1 MIDRTLVV
9 GNKIFTTH
17 RHRVLFLGTWAID
30 QGRWLA
36 ENAGR
41 WRYIEDVLQE
51 AALRSPSVEGATDP
65 EAGPAEPTDLSSSPD
80 FRKDGDEEDGVSLV
94 DTPAGDCSPACQ
106 RRSLSPPV
114 EATPTDGPTKAELPD
129 SVTAVINESKGR
141 KSETTLLRA
150 KCRKRGRS
158 GGRKLEKPKLS
169 EENAKSGRMLSP
181 ERMRIVLDSLAE
193 YPIVSRAAAKA
204 GVHRKTLEYWIS
216 RSAAGDPGYDVEWQG
231 LEWRFHEHCA
241 SAIAEA
247 DDNVVTAAWEL
258 SMGRMIYKPD
268 ENGNRVEVGFRGPY
282 TKKQGKMLRFLLE
295 TLRHEK
301 WAKNRKIE
309 MPPHCG
315 VLVVGGVPND
325 IPRKVNKGTAASV
338 RARKWKAAW
347 RMIHETED

>member
-17 RHRVLFLGTWAID
+17 RDRVLFLGAWAIN
-30 QGRWLA
+30 QPRWLA
-36 ENAGR
+36 EHPGS

-51 AALRSPSVEGATDP
+51 AALRSPSVEDATDP

-106 RRSLSPPV
+106 PTSLSPPV
-114 EATPTDGPTKAELPD
+114 EATPTDGPTKAELSD
-129 SVTAVINESKGR
+129 SVTAVINESKGP
-141 KSETTLLRA
+141 KTETTLLGA
-150 KCRKRGRS
+150 KRRKRGRS
-158 GGRKLEKPKLS
+158 RGRQLEKQKLS
-169 EENAKSGRMLSP
+169 AEHSKAGRMRSP

-193 YPIVSRAAAKA
+193 NRMLSLAAAKA
-204 GVHRKTLEYWIS
+204 GIHRKTLEYWIN

-247 DDNVVTAAWEL
+247 DDRIVAAAWEMT
-258 SMGRMIYKPD
+258 MGRRIYKTD

-282 TKKQGKMLRFLLE
+282 TKKHGKMLRFLLE
-295 TLRHEK
+295 WLRPDK
-301 WAKNRKIE
+301 WGKNRKIE
-309 MPPHCG
+309 MPPHRG
-315 VLVVGGVPND
+315 VLVIGRSPHD
-325 IPRKVNKGTAASV
+325 IPHKVSKGPAASV

>member
-17 RHRVLFLGTWAID
+17 RDRALFLGTWAIN
-30 QGRWLA
+30 QRRWLA
-36 ENAGR
+36 EHPGS

-94 DTPAGDCSPACQ
+94 DTPAGDRSPACQ
-106 RRSLSPPV
+106 PTSSSPPV

-129 SVTAVINESKGR
+129 SITAVINESKGP
-141 KSETTLLRA
+141 KTETTPLRA
-150 KCRKRGRS
+150 KRRKRGSS
-158 GGRKLEKPKLS
+158 GGRELEKPKLS
-169 EENAKSGRMLSP
+169 EEDSKPGRMLSP

-204 GVHRKTLEYWIS
+204 GIHRKTLEYWTN

-241 SAIAEA
+241 SAMDEA
-247 DDNVVTAAWEL
+247 DDRIVAAACEMT
-258 SMGRMIYKPD
+258 MGRKICKTD

-282 TKKQGKMLRFLLE
+282 TKKQGKMIRFLLE
-295 TLRHEK
+295 TLRPEK

-315 VLVVGGVPND
+315 VLRLGDVPND
-325 IPRKVNKGTAASV
+325 IPHKVNKGPAASV
-338 RARKWKAAW
+338 KARKWKAAR